1 MTTKTVTE
9 HNVVRQDIMVAL
21 FDCIENAPIK
31 NQEAL
36 ATALEAYSLRYDR
49 SYKGL
54 RNGAPFLQDLIR
66 VMEEASC
73 TRIDQDDFDRYV
85 AGDRR

>member
-1 MTTKTVTE
+1 MTTPKTVTRN
-9 HNVVRQDIMVAL
+9 NVVRQDIMDAL
-21 FDCIENAPIK
+21 FNCIENAPIK

-36 ATALEAYSLRYDR
+36 ANALEAYSLRYYR

-54 RNGAPFLQDLIR
+54 RNGAPFLQDLVR

-73 TRIDQDDFDRYV
+73 ARDPDDFDRYV